1 MDVHVIVRA
10 AWLIVAPVDARGS
23 CPVRRFLEQLH
34 RDAPAEH
41 HQVMGGLRVLAD
53 CGRITNERRV
63 RHLGDGIYELKTRGG
78 IRVLYFV
85 DEGRVVVCTDA
96 VRKPK
101 TRQLAWLVRRSRT
114 VRASYVAAQRT
125 GALQVVEE

>member
-1 MDVHVIVRA
+1 MELHVIVRA
-10 AWLIVAPVDARGS
+10 AWLVVAPADARGG

-34 RDAPAEH
+34 RDAPTEH
-41 HQVMGGLRVLAD
+41 RQVVAGLRVLAEL
-53 CGRITNERRV
+53 GRITDERRV
-63 RHLGDGIYELKTRGG
+63 THLGDGIHELKTRGG

-101 TRQLAWLVRRSRT
+101 SRQLAWLIRRSRA
-114 VRASYVAAQRT
+114 VRVMYVSAQRT
-125 GALQVVEE
+125 GELRIVED